1 MPPGD
6 ARHVRAP
13 QPADRPAVLRKATPR
28 VRLLP
33 LSGRLALVGLSL
45 LLLAGACAALRWGA
59 AAGAAAGL
67 GAALVGGYLVLSA
80 RALTRT
86 LATASTAQ
94 ARTARRQEDSA
105 RDLAGRLESLGD
117 DVAALRVDLSALRDE
132 VATLRSGVRTVG
144 TEVAAADARGAH
156 QAEALLSEVGGLRAR
171 AETAS
176 ASLGAAATDL
186 ADLRRRVSAPAPAR
200 QGWDE
205 LARLRRP
212 GACLV
217 LLRGEELAAALE
229 GADETTPV
237 VVGAEAE
244 AVLAHG
250 TPHTVGG
257 VLFSLDDAAGLS
269 EARLAALTAG
279 LAWLRPGV
287 PVLGVGRHAVLLDG
301 QAGALADRA
310 GHAVAPQRVGPH
322 VVRLAP
328 VGPPTF
334 TSVPGGEG

>member
-1 MPPGD
+1 M
-6 ARHVRAP
+6 
-13 QPADRPAVLRKATPR
+13 
-28 VRLLP
+28 RLLP
-33 LSGRLALVGLSL
+33 LSGRLALVGLGL
-45 LLLAGACAALRWGA
+45 LLLAGVCAALRWGV
-59 AAGAAAGL
+59 AAGVAAGL

-94 ARTARRQEDSA
+94 ARTARRHQDSA
-105 RDLAGRLESLGD
+105 RDQASRLESLGD
-117 DVAALRVDLSALRDE
+117 DVAALRGDLSALRDE
-132 VATLRSGVRTVG
+132 VATLCTGVRTVG
-144 TEVAAADARGAH
+144 TEVAAVDARGAR
-156 QAEALLSEVGGLRAR
+156 QAEALLSEVAGLRAR

-176 ASLGAAATDL
+176 ASLDAAATDL
-186 ADLRRRVSAPAPAR
+186 ADLRRRVGAPAPAR

-212 GACLV
+212 GPCLV
-217 LLRGEELAAALE
+217 LLRREELAAALA

-237 VVGAEAE
+237 LVGAEAE

-257 VLFSLDDAAGLS
+257 VLFSLEDAAGLPD
-269 EARLAALTAG
+269 ARLAALTAA

-301 QAGALADRA
+301 QAGALAERV
-310 GHAVAPQRVGPH
+310 GHAVAPQRLGPH

-334 TSVPGGEG
+334 TSAPGGKG